1 MEGIRLM
8 FKNFINTIKREI
20 NIISKDRNI
29 FTVVILVPVFYALM
43 YGSLYWN
50 KGEEKLP
57 IAVVDMDRTE
67 FSSGFIKAL
76 NNHQLINV
84 VTIKGDLTEAKI
96 KMDRMDVQ
104 GIVYI
109 PVDAGKSL
117 ESKKSITITSYL
129 NTTRLLVSN
138 DINKAVNDIS
148 AFYANDKREIF
159 LKSTGYNSKEAVTL
173 VEPVKADVRAMFNRM
188 ETYGDYLI
196 PGILALIL
204 HQTLLLGLSENIA
217 RERQNNLISEY
228 KSVSGNNTVV
238 ALLGKTIFYFL
249 AYFSYSILFFTLA
262 FSIFKINL
270 AGSLVLLLV
279 ITSLLILSAIFL
291 SILISSFFKRKFIA
305 IIVMAFTSYPLFF
318 ISGYVFPSYA
328 LPVPLQYIAK
338 TFTISPYLKAYIR
351 LTQLG
356 AGFENIQGE
365 IVHICIITAVLF
377 VLALIR
383 LKYLFRNSD

>member
-1 MEGIRLM
+1 M
-8 FKNFINTIKREI
+8 FKDFISTIKREI

-29 FTVVILVPVFYALM
+29 FTVIILVPVIYALM

-50 KGEEKLP
+50 KGEDKLAV
-57 IAVVDMDRTE
+57 AVVDMDRTE

-84 VTIKGDLTEAKI
+84 ITITGDLSEAKL
-96 KMDRMDVQ
+96 KMDRMDVM
-104 GIVYI
+104 GIIYI
-109 PVDAGKSL
+109 PVDAGKLL

-138 DINKAVNDIS
+138 DINKAVNDV
-148 AFYANDKREIF
+148 AAYYVNDKRNIY
-159 LKSTGYNSKEAVTL
+159 LKSTGYNSKEAATL
-173 VEPVKADVRAMFNRM
+173 VEPVKADVRAMFNKM

-228 KSVSGNNTVV
+228 KSVSGNNSVI
-238 ALLGKTIFYFL
+238 ALLGKTAFYFL
-249 AYFSYSILFFTLA
+249 TYFAYSILFFTLA

-328 LPVPLQYIAK
+328 LPVPLQYFAK
-338 TFTISPYLKAYIR
+338 AFTISPFLKAYIR

-356 AGFENIQGE
+356 AGFGNIQGE
-365 IVHICIITAVLF
+365 IIHICIITVVLF
-377 VLALIR
+377 VLVLLR
-383 LKYLFRNSD
+383 LKYLFYKSD

>member
-1 MEGIRLM
+1 M
-8 FKNFINTIKREI
+8 FKDFISTIKREI

-29 FTVVILVPVFYALM
+29 FTVIILVPVIYALM

-50 KGEEKLP
+50 KGEDKLAV
-57 IAVVDMDRTE
+57 AVVDMDRTE

-84 VTIKGDLTEAKI
+84 ITITGDLSEAKL
-96 KMDRMDVQ
+96 KMDRMDVM
-104 GIVYI
+104 GIIYI
-109 PVDAGKSL
+109 PVDAGKLL

-138 DINKAVNDIS
+138 DINKAVNDV
-148 AFYANDKREIF
+148 AAYYVNDKRNIY
-159 LKSTGYNSKEAVTL
+159 LKSTGYNSKEAATL
-173 VEPVKADVRAMFNRM
+173 VEPVKADVRAMFNKM

-228 KSVSGNNTVV
+228 KSVSGNNSVI
-238 ALLGKTIFYFL
+238 ALLGKTAFYFL
-249 AYFSYSILFFTLA
+249 AYFAYSILFFTLA

-328 LPVPLQYIAK
+328 LPVPLQYFAK
-338 TFTISPYLKAYIR
+338 AFTISPFLKAYIR

-356 AGFENIQGE
+356 AGFGNIQGE
-365 IVHICIITAVLF
+365 IIHICIITVVLF
-377 VLALIR
+377 VLVLLR
-383 LKYLFRNSD
+383 LKYLFYKSD

>member
-1 MEGIRLM
+1 M
-8 FKNFINTIKREI
+8 FRDIIKIIKREI
-20 NIISKDRNI
+20 TIVSKDRNI
-29 FTVVILVPVFYALM
+29 FTVIILVPVFYALM

-50 KGEEKLP
+50 KGEDKLP
-57 IAVVDMDRTE
+57 VAVVDMDRTE

-76 NNHQLINV
+76 NNHQLVNV
-84 VTIKGDLTEAKI
+84 VLVTGDLSEAKL
-96 KMDRMDVQ
+96 KMDRMDIQ
-104 GIVYI
+104 GIVYV

-117 ESKKSITITSYL
+117 ESKRSIIITSYL

-138 DINKAVNDIS
+138 DINKAVNEV
-148 AFYANDKREIF
+148 AAYYANDKRGIY
-159 LKSTGYNSKEAVTL
+159 LKSTGYNSKEAATL
-173 VEPVKADVRAMFNRM
+173 VEPVKADVRAMFNKM

-228 KSVSGNNTVV
+228 KTASGNNSLV
-238 ALLGKTIFYFL
+238 ALLGKTAFYFV
-249 AYFSYSILFFTLA
+249 AYFSYSVLFFTLA
-262 FSIFKINL
+262 FSIFKINF
-270 AGSLVLLLV
+270 AGSLLLLLV

-291 SILISSFFKRKFIA
+291 SILLSSFFKRKFVA

-328 LPVPLQYIAK
+328 LPVPLQYLAK
-338 TFTISPYLKAYIR
+338 VFTISPYLKAYIR

-356 AGFENIQGE
+356 AGFGNIQGE
-365 IVHICIITAVLF
+365 IIHICIITAVLF
-377 VLALIR
+377 VLALLR
-383 LKYLFRNSD
+383 LKYLFYKSE

>member
-1 MEGIRLM
+1 M
-8 FKNFINTIKREI
+8 FKDIINIIKREI
-20 NIISKDRNI
+20 TIISKDRNI
-29 FTVVILVPVFYALM
+29 FTVIILVPVFYALM

-50 KGEEKLP
+50 KGEDKLP
-57 IAVVDMDRTE
+57 VAVVDMDRTE

-76 NNHQLINV
+76 NNHQLVNV
-84 VTIKGDLTEAKI
+84 VLVTGDLSEAKL
-96 KMDRMDVQ
+96 KMDRMDIQ
-104 GIVYI
+104 GIVYV

-117 ESKKSITITSYL
+117 ESKRSITITSYL

-138 DINKAVNDIS
+138 DINKAVNEFV
-148 AFYANDKREIF
+148 AYYANDKREIY
-159 LKSTGYNSKEAVTL
+159 LKSTGYNSKEAATL
-173 VEPVKADVRAMFNRM
+173 VEPVKADVRAMFNKM

-228 KSVSGNNTVV
+228 KTASGNNSLV
-238 ALLGKTIFYFL
+238 ALLGKTAFYFL
-249 AYFSYSILFFTLA
+249 AYFSYSVLFFTLA

-270 AGSLVLLLV
+270 AGSLLLLLV

-291 SILISSFFKRKFIA
+291 SILLSSFFKRKFVA

-328 LPVPLQYIAK
+328 LPVPLQYLAK
-338 TFTISPYLKAYIR
+338 VFTISPYLKAYIR

-356 AGFENIQGE
+356 AGFGNIQGE
-365 IVHICIITAVLF
+365 IIHICIITAVLF
-377 VLALIR
+377 ALALLR
-383 LKYLFRNSD
+383 LKYLFYKSE

>member
-1 MEGIRLM
+1 M
-8 FKNFINTIKREI
+8 FKDFINTIKREI
-20 NIISKDRNI
+20 TVISKDRNI
-29 FTVVILVPVFYALM
+29 FTVIILVPVFYALM

-50 KGEEKLP
+50 KSEDKLP
-57 IAVVDMDRTE
+57 VAVVDMDRTE
-67 FSSGFIKAL
+67 FSIGFIKAL
-76 NNHQLINV
+76 NNHQLVNV
-84 VTIKGDLTEAKI
+84 VLVTGDLSEAKL
-96 KMDRMDVQ
+96 KMDRMEIQ
-104 GIVYI
+104 GIVYV

-138 DINKAVNDIS
+138 DINKAVNEV
-148 AFYANDKREIF
+148 AAYYANDKREIY
-159 LKSTGYNSKEAVTL
+159 LMSTGYNSKEAATL

-228 KSVSGNNTVV
+228 KNASGNNSLV
-238 ALLGKTIFYFL
+238 ALLGKTAFYFL
-249 AYFSYSILFFTLA
+249 AYFSYSVLFFTLA

-291 SILISSFFKRKFIA
+291 SILFSSFFNRKFVV

-328 LPVPLQYIAK
+328 LPVPLQYLAK

-351 LTQLG
+351 LTQFG
-356 AGFENIQGE
+356 AGFGNIQGE
-365 IVHICIITAVLF
+365 IIHICIITAVLF
-377 VLALIR
+377 ALALLR
-383 LKYLFRNSD
+383 LKYLFYKSE